1 VSARPAGGLVSSW
14 TVVQGIKIHAW
25 VSTDLGLSAA
35 PPAVLVHG
43 LGMSSRYMLPLA
55 RRLAGD
61 VVVYA
66 IDLPGAGRSDR
77 PPNPLTVRET
87 ADLLAGWAQ
96 AGGLERACF
105 IGNSLGCEVLV
116 DLALHHS
123 ERVISMV
130 LQGPTADPKYLSPLQ
145 HLGRFVLTGVFERWS
160 LGWIALSDY
169 LKFGVARF
177 NWTFRDMI
185 ANRIEHKLPKV
196 RTPTLVVWGTR
207 DYIVPRRSVERVAEL
222 LPNGELA
229 VVPGA
234 AHGMNYSSPGPLAD
248 AILRFWRLSYACDR
262 SADTKSPA

>member
-1 VSARPAGGLVSSW
+1 M
-14 TVVQGIKIHAW
+14 HAW
-25 VSTDLGLSAA
+25 RSTDLGPSEA

-77 PPNPLTVRET
+77 PPNPFTVRQT

-96 AGGLERACF
+96 ARGLDRACF

-145 HLGRFVLTGVFERWS
+145 HIGRFVLTGIFEQWS
-160 LGWIALSDY
+160 LGWIAISDY
-169 LKFGVARF
+169 MKLGVARF

-196 RTPTLVVWGTR
+196 TTPTLVVWGTR

-222 LPNGELA
+222 LPNGRLV

-234 AHGMNYSSPGPLAD
+234 AHGMNYSHPGLLAEAIIGFWRIESGRDKPAD
-248 AILRFWRLSYACDR
+248 A
-262 SADTKSPA
+262 KSPA